1 MDKIKVLHLFSS
13 DTIGGAEKQTLL
25 TTVNL
30 KNLSDKFE
38 PILAAPKGTFLYEQA
53 AARGVR
59 TEDFQCRGSF
69 TPTGIVKLINIIKKD
84 NISILHVHQGKLYWT
99 ALLMKLFF
107 KNIKVVLHRRQDTR
121 HKWYAA
127 SHYKL
132 ADKTLTVSDAVKQG
146 LIKYEKV
153 PENKVQVLYNAFDFD
168 RFLKEVDPS
177 DVIKQYN
184 LEGKTVIG
192 TVAAI
197 VSLEGKGQQYLIE
210 AIASL
215 RKEYPNICGLI
226 VGDGVGKPLQEA
238 YAKKLGV
245 DDIVKFTGYTPEVPK
260 FVKAMNIFCLLSCD
274 TEGFGNVNLEAQS
287 LKVPVITTTV
297 GGNPETIVDGKT
309 GILIEPRNTEVLIS
323 AIKKFLSNKEFAKK
337 SAEAGYEFVKNT
349 FSKEKFVENLTKIYE
364 EILNA

>member
-13 DTIGGAEKQTLL
+13 ATIGGAEKQTLL
-25 TTVNL
+25 TAINL
-30 KNLSDKFE
+30 KNLSNKFE
-38 PILAAPKGTFLYEQA
+38 PIVAAPKGTFLYEQA
-53 AARGVR
+53 AAKGVKI
-59 TEDFQCRGSF
+59 EDFQCRGSF
-69 TPTGIVKLINIIKKD
+69 TPTGIIKLINIIKKD

-99 ALLMKLFF
+99 ALLMKLLF

-121 HKWYAA
+121 HKWYATG
-127 SHYKL
+127 HYKL
-132 ADKTLTVSDAVKQG
+132 ADKTLTVSEAVRQG

-153 PENKVQVLYNAFDFD
+153 PDNKVQVLYNAFDFD

-177 DVIKQYN
+177 DVIKKYN
-184 LEGKTVIG
+184 LEGKIVIG

-210 AIASL
+210 AIAKL

-226 VGDGVGKPLQEA
+226 VGDGAGKVKQEE

-245 DDIVKFTGYTPEVPK
+245 SDIIRFTGYQAEVPK
-260 FVKAMNIFCLLSCD
+260 FIKAMDIFCLLSCD

-287 LKVPVITTTV
+287 LKVPVITTAV

-309 GILIEPRNTEVLIS
+309 GILIKPRNTEILIS
-323 AIKKFLSNKEFAKK
+323 AIKQFLSDKEFAEK
-337 SAEAGYEFVKNT
+337 SAKAGYEFVKNT
-349 FSKEKFVENLTKIYE
+349 FSKEKFVENLTKVYE

>member
-38 PILAAPKGTFLYEQA
+38 PVLAAPKGTFLYNEA
-53 AARGVR
+53 SAKGVKVV
-59 TEDFQCRGSF
+59 DFQCRASF
-69 TPTGIVKLINIIKKD
+69 TPTGVVKLIKIIKREK
-84 NISILHVHQGKLYWT
+84 ISILHVHQGKLYWT
-99 ALLMKLFF
+99 ALLMKMFF

-127 SHYKL
+127 GHYKL
-132 ADKTLTVSDAVKQG
+132 ADKTLTVSDAVRKG

-153 PENKVQVLYNAFDFD
+153 PENKVKVLYNAFDFD
-168 RFLKEVDPS
+168 RFLKEVDAS
-177 DVIKQYN
+177 EVIKKYE
-184 LEGKTVIG
+184 LEGKVVIG

-197 VSLEGKGQQYLIE
+197 VSLEGKGQKYLIE
-210 AIASL
+210 AIAAL
-215 RKEYPNICGLI
+215 KKEYPNICGLI
-226 VGDGVGKPLQEA
+226 VGDGVGQPLQEE

-245 DDIVKFTGYTPEVPK
+245 DDIVKFTGYTAEVPK
-260 FVKAMNIFCLLSCD
+260 YIKAMDIFCLLSCD

-287 LKVPVITTTV
+287 LKVPVITTSV
-297 GGNPETIVDGKT
+297 GGNPETIIDGKT
-309 GILIEPRNTEVLIS
+309 GILIEPRNTEQLIS
-323 AIKKFLSNKEFAKK
+323 AIKRFFSDKEFAKK

-349 FSKEKFVENLTKIYE
+349 FSKQRFVDNLTKVYE
-364 EILNA
+364 EVLNG